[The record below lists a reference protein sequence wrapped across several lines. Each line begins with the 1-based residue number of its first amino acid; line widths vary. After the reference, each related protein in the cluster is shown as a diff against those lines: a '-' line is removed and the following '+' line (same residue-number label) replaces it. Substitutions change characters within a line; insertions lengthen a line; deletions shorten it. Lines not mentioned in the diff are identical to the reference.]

1 MVPDSE
7 WRMPTL
13 MVSAAW
19 MDQDRPM
26 EAMDAD
32 SVKALS
38 RLRRFIGVVLHS
50 PAVGAAV
57 FRRRRA
63 CRRASVRWTAGCALR
78 PGSLRRGSRAKAV
91 PLLGAGR
98 YRSAKRRRESP
109 GNHAEQA
116 WLCRGRRRFQRVF
129 AGYRRRRRRGHWK
142 GMRRAD
148 LLLAAGG
155 ASMGTPSLRPG
166 TTAVRQGA
174 ASRASASGWCAQPGN
189 SEPFRPVTMICA
201 ASAQTNRPIR
211 RLTICSPWSPS
222 RRSMRSER

>member
-1 MVPDSE
+1 MSFSEVSEIAMVPDSE

-109 GNHAEQA
+109 GKHAEQA

-129 AGYRRRRRRGHWK
+129 AGYRRRRRRGHRK

-148 LLLAAGG
+148 LPPCRRRRVHGNAVAPSWHHRG
-155 ASMGTPSLRPG
+155 ASGRGIQGVRLRL
-166 TTAVRQGA
+166 VR
-174 ASRASASGWCAQPGN
+174 SAWEQRTLQAGDDDLRRQCADEQAHQA
-189 SEPFRPVTMICA
+189 TDD
-201 ASAQTNRPIR
+201 
-211 RLTICSPWSPS
+211 L
-222 RRSMRSER
+222 